1 MVEPQHPSI
10 RQTEFEIL
18 TFYDRISHYELW
30 SRSIQNLNHLINLSL
45 ESVKLLSHVWL
56 FATPWTVDYQASLSM
71 GFSRQEYWSRL
82 PFPSPGDLPNPGIE
96 PRSLALQADALPLSH
111 QGSPIIDICAP
122 FFLILWA
129 YFLLDL
135 FLLLCFLPRDAPL
148 AFVIQ
153 LVWWCKVLL
162 TFVCL
167 ESFWF
172 LHQIWRRVLL
182 GRVFLVVVS
191 SLSSLQIYRA
201 IPFCLEAFLL
211 RNQLVARWEFPCML
225 FVIFPLLFLVF
236 YLCF

>member
-1 MVEPQHPSI
+1 MCVVYVLVAQPC
-10 RQTEFEIL
+10 L
-18 TFYDRISHYELW
+18 TLCDPMDCSPPGSPVHGYSSGKNTGVGCHA
-30 SRSIQNLNHLINLSL
+30 
-45 ESVKLLSHVWL
+45 LL
-56 FATPWTVDYQASLSM
+56 Q
-71 GFSRQEYWSRL
+71 GI
-82 PFPSPGDLPNPGIE
+82 FPTQGSSPGLPHCRQI
-96 PRSLALQADALPLSH
+96 LYCLSH

-211 RNQLVARWEFPCML
+211 RNQLITW
-225 FVIFPLLFLVF
+225 
-236 YLCF
+236 

>member
-1 MVEPQHPSI
+1 MLVKKTRHNILEKTHCWQNAPMVEPQHPSI

-111 QGSPIIDICAP
+111 QGSPVLHLMELTIVTQIILCVQWFRGEI
-122 FFLILWA
+122 LIKKGW
-129 YFLLDL
+129 
-135 FLLLCFLPRDAPL
+135 
-148 AFVIQ
+148 
-153 LVWWCKVLL
+153 
-162 TFVCL
+162 
-167 ESFWF
+167 
-172 LHQIWRRVLL
+172 
-182 GRVFLVVVS
+182 
-191 SLSSLQIYRA
+191 
-201 IPFCLEAFLL
+201 
-211 RNQLVARWEFPCML
+211 
-225 FVIFPLLFLVF
+225 
-236 YLCF
+236 